1 MKLTFRKGPGLV
13 LAAALLGASP
23 ACTHSDWEA
32 IAAGLEMAAEEMS
45 VTLTMVPV
53 HGCGY
58 NANGYAV
65 CDDTGDGYADRY
77 AEPGWDYIPGY
88 VTVPPVRVNDYGE
101 AFQYDAGCD
110 CWQREPS
117 LDTYPQ

>member
-1 MKLTFRKGPGLV
+1 MKASV
-13 LAAALLGASP
+13 LASARNSMAAAALIMAT

-32 IAAGLEMAAEEMS
+32 LAAGLEIAAEELS
-45 VTLTMVPV
+45 VTLAMVPQY
-53 HGCGY
+53 GCGY

-77 AEPGWDYIPGY
+77 ANPDWDFIPGY
-88 VTVPPVRVNDYGE
+88 VSVPPVRVNDYGE
-101 AFQYDAGCD
+101 AFQYDGGCD